1 MKKLFDI
8 KFLKKHITAV
18 AALVMIFVFGAVS
31 ASAWTE
37 TISSLKILTQKDGA
51 VDSGINNTANINA
64 DDTAINLDS
73 YFNKSGNVHLA
84 SCSSPDGKNFY
95 FPIKN
100 HTVSGTSA
108 TKYRKGN
115 INDKNVNY
123 ISFSLQIKSDSAN
136 RTFYFRQSPAIKI
149 NGTAVANTDTSVRM
163 SLALNGNSS
172 GIFANGNVNA
182 APINSVSGATTNVAI
197 KSFGSYSMNNS
208 QKNALFTIDA
218 NQTANLTIS
227 LWLEDPQC
235 TISSGVVSV
244 DGLELIT
251 ETPKTTKFTFAD
263 QTSAYN
269 DQNDK
274 NVNTWHWVENDNAV
288 MWMYDGTKSYK
299 MTKNSDSDEWTAN
312 VNANAYTTSTTII
325 FYRTASTVTDP
336 VADANDTT
344 KVFNKWTTNYTTDKT
359 TYTAYGASYDSSGNC
374 RGTWSDAVQITLN
387 AENTTAAK
395 AVLPIPSTKS
405 PNKAAHIGLLY
416 KENNSD
422 ISVQMCYENGLWRCY
437 VPSTVT
443 KLGFYSDTVEGTD
456 TCTLKQTSTTLD
468 RSTETAYT
476 VTGTNTG
483 YWGTGVLIKASV
495 ADGCKDYGTVAVT
508 QGNNNVNGLKV
519 TKGTSV
525 KFTATAN
532 NGYLFKQWTAGSAT
546 NTSTSVTVTA
556 NSDLTYVAYF
566 VEEYTTITAHAATGG
581 TVQLKTGGTAA
592 ATAKY
597 TAASGTSV
605 TLDNVFTATANENYQ
620 FDGWYT
626 AATDGTKI
634 TSAIRLTSDRDVYA
648 RFSVKSR
655 KVYLTNNKNW
665 ANVYC
670 QAWNAASESTNG
682 AFPGVKMTY
691 DSKNGYK
698 QDVYVLEVPYTYDHI
713 IFSNGTNSAQTVD
726 ITLPA
731 TGDVKYYIS
740 GGSGS
745 NFQVTTWT

>member
-64 DDTAINLDS
+64 EDTAINLDS
-73 YFNKSGNVHLA
+73 YFNESGNVHLA
-84 SCSSPDGKNFY
+84 SCSSPDGENFY

-182 APINSVSGATTNVAI
+182 TPINSVSGATTNVAI

-235 TISSGVVSV
+235 AISSGVVSV
-244 DGLELIT
+244 DGLELVT
-251 ETPKTTKFTFAD
+251 EASKTTKFTFAD

-395 AVLPIPSTKS
+395 AVLPIPSTES
-405 PNKAAHIGLLY
+405 PNKAAHIRLLY

-508 QGNNNVNGLKV
+508 EGNNNVNGLKV

-566 VEEYTTITAHAATGG
+566 VEEYTITAHAATGG

-597 TAASGTSV
+597 TTTSGTSV

-620 FDGWYT
+620 FEGWYT

-634 TSAIRLTSDRDVYA
+634 TSAITLTSDRDVYA

-655 KVYLTNNKNW
+655 KVYLTNNQNW

-670 QAWNAASESTNG
+670 HAWNAASGSTNG

-691 DSKNGYK
+691 DSKNGYG
-698 QDVYVLEVPYTYDHI
+698 QSIYVLEVPYTYDHI
-713 IFSNGTNSAQTVD
+713 IFNNGSNSAKTVD

-745 NFQVTTWT
+745 NFQVTIWT